1 MKEPIPA
8 SRYPLELDVLFRKQ
22 YQRDPSYGTLKNI
35 SMTGAFIEKSALNVQ
50 LSERIVLS
58 LNLSGRE
65 RNLTAK
71 VIWVSQR
78 GIGIKFSEFNNQD
91 LQIVDDLIYFLES
104 KRETRKDVLK
114 KIFKKIT

>member
-1 MKEPIPA
+1 MTTLNPA
-8 SRYPLELDVLFRKQ
+8 SRYPLELDISFKKQ

-35 SMTGAFIEKSALNVQ
+35 SMTGAFIENSALHIEPNDK
-50 LSERIVLS
+50 IMLS

-71 VIWVSQR
+71 VIWTSNR
-78 GIGIKFSEFNNQD
+78 GVGVRFSEFDNQD

-114 KIFKKIT
+114 KIFKKVA

>member
-1 MKEPIPA
+1 MNAEMPA
-8 SRYPLELDVLFRKQ
+8 NRYPLELDISFKKQ
-22 YQRDPSYGTLKNI
+22 YQRDPSSGTLKNI
-35 SMTGAFIEKSALNVQ
+35 SMTGAFIENSALNIEANDK
-50 LSERIVLS
+50 LMLS

-71 VIWVSQR
+71 VIWISDR
-78 GIGIKFSEFNNQD
+78 GVGVRFSEFDNQD

-114 KIFKKIT
+114 KIFKKVG